1 MPDARQAPR
10 LSRRDRTDVRR
21 RAWRAMFQTTH
32 TLVGVLDQELREANG
47 MDIQTYDALL
57 QTFEAGDEGI
67 RMSDLARAVSLTKAG
82 LTAFVDRL
90 EKRGLLERV
99 NDPADRRVIR
109 IKLTEEGRTA
119 FRSAAK
125 VHVAGINE
133 HFAQHL
139 TEEQAQ
145 VIVEALEHIRSLH
158 TGG

>member
-1 MPDARQAPR
+1 MPDSRQAPR
-10 LSRRDRTDVRR
+10 HSHGDRTDVRR
-21 RAWRAMFQTTH
+21 RAWRATFQTTH
-32 TLVGVLDQELREANG
+32 TLASLLDQEMRDATGL
-47 MDIQTYDALL
+47 DIQTYDALL

-82 LTAFVDRL
+82 LTALVDRL
-90 EKRGLLERV
+90 EKRGLLERA

-109 IKLTEEGRTA
+109 IKLTDEGRTA

-133 HFAQHL
+133 RFARHL
-139 TEEQAQ
+139 TEEQAA

-158 TGG
+158 TG